1 MEGIPDAM
9 TYIVL
14 IAIAPSLLLILYI
27 YNLDKIEREP
37 VRLLTRLFFLGG
49 LSTVSAMLLEIVGE
63 KLLQS
68 MVPDSTA
75 VRYMI
80 LENFLVVALIEEGG
94 KYLAV
99 RFSTWKNKA
108 FNFRFDGVV
117 YCATASLGFAAFE
130 NILYVISYGT
140 SIAPTRAV
148 TAIPL
153 HCIAGVFMGHYYG
166 QAKLMEDKGRHNM
179 SVIYTVCSLLVPIL
193 IHGCYDF
200 LATAENEF
208 CSYIFLAYIIVLDLV
223 AFRKIRRYSRED
235 KAV

>member
-1 MEGIPDAM
+1 M
-9 TYIVL
+9 THLVL

-27 YNLDKIEREP
+27 YNLDKIESEP
-37 VRLLTRLFFLGG
+37 VRLLVKLFFLGG
-49 LSTVSAMLLEIVGE
+49 ISTVSAMLLEMAGE
-63 KLLQS
+63 NILQR
-68 MVPDSTA
+68 MVPDSTTI
-75 VRYMI
+75 RYMI
-80 LENFLVVALIEEGG
+80 LENFLVVAMVEEGG

-166 QAKLMEDKGRHNM
+166 QAKLMD
-179 SVIYTVCSLLVPIL
+179 LLQVHQRL
-193 IHGCYDF
+193 
-200 LATAENEF
+200 
-208 CSYIFLAYIIVLDLV
+208 
-223 AFRKIRRYSRED
+223 R
-235 KAV
+235 

>member
-1 MEGIPDAM
+1 M
-9 TYIVL
+9 THIVL

-27 YNLDKIEREP
+27 YNLDKIESEP
-37 VRLLTRLFFLGG
+37 VKLLVRLFFLGG
-49 LSTVSAMLLEIVGE
+49 LSTISA
-63 KLLQS
+63 
-68 MVPDSTA
+68 
-75 VRYMI
+75 MI
-80 LENFLVVALIEEGG
+80 LETIGENFLQRMIPDSASIQYMMLDNFLVVALVEEGG

-140 SIAPTRAV
+140 SIASTRAV

-179 SVIYTVCSLLVPIL
+179 SVIYLICSLVVPIL
-193 IHGCYDF
+193 LHGCYDF
-200 LATAENEF
+200 LATAENELY
-208 CSYIFLAYIIVLDLV
+208 SYIFLAYIIVLDLV
-223 AFRKIRRYSRED
+223 AFRKVHRYSRED